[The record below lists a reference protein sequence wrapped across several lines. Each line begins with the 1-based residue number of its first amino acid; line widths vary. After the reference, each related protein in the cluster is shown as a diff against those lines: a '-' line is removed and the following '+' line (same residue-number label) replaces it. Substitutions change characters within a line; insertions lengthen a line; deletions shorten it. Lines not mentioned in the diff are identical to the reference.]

1 MLPLFTIIHPLVDA
15 CSVSVLVAG
24 GMTWERVIVY
34 NALAFALQ
42 LPLGVL
48 MDEWPRFTRLGLF
61 VGTGMVFA
69 AAVVCAFEMGGWFVL
84 AVACAGNALF
94 HLSAGKQVLEA
105 HGGRVGPIGLFI
117 STGALGL
124 MAGQVWAAQAATVG
138 LTVFAGVLGVCVVVA
153 AWAWTCGACSLSGGP
168 RQARPLP
175 CGGRGATALPVLAGL
190 FVLIAWRSWAGL
202 FASGRSAGG
211 TTLLMLVG
219 AVVTFA
225 GKVAGGY
232 LGERVGCW
240 KVTAFSVAGSA
251 ALTFFC
257 EPEWIV
263 PWLVL
268 LFIAQLATG
277 PVLSIVY
284 EKMERRGGTSFGL
297 NCLGLFMGSLA

>member
-1 MLPLFTIIHPLVDA
+1 MLPLFIIIHPLVDA

-24 GMTWERVIVY
+24 GMSWERVIVY

-48 MDEWPRFTRLGLF
+48 MDEWPRFTRLGF
-61 VGTGMVFA
+61 FIGTGMVFA
-69 AAVVCAFEMGGWFVL
+69 ASGVCAFGTGGWLVL
-84 AVACAGNALF
+84 AVACVGNALF

-105 HGGRVGPIGLFI
+105 HGGRAGPIGLFI

-124 MAGQVWAAQAATVG
+124 MAGQVWVAQAAGVC
-138 LTVFAGVLGVCVVVA
+138 LTVFAGALGVCVVAA
-153 AWAWTCGACSLSGGP
+153 AWAWTCGACALPGGP

-175 CGGRGATALPVLAGL
+175 CGGRGAAALPILAGL

-202 FASGRSAGG
+202 FAGGRSAGG
-211 TTLLMLVG
+211 CALMMLVG
-219 AVVTFA
+219 AAVTFA

-232 LGERVGCW
+232 LGEHVGCW

-251 ALTFFC
+251 ALAFIC
-257 EPEWIV
+257 EPAWIV

-268 LFIAQLATG
+268 LFVAQLATG
-277 PVLSIVY
+277 PVLSLVY
-284 EKMERRGGTSFGL
+284 EKMERHGGTSFGL